1 MRITLDRENGT
12 PIYLQIV
19 NQIRKQILSKELAA
33 GYRLPPERQ
42 LAEQLD
48 VNRTTVLNAYRE
60 LKSEGLIG
68 SHVGRGTVVMASKD
82 NNESIAARTHQP
94 AWEYMFSE
102 YASRL
107 DGYDINS
114 ILRLVSRNDVIS
126 FAVGIASVEYRPAEA
141 FSGVQEEFLDS
152 KNNKAL
158 LVSPVEGFASL
169 RETVAE
175 YMRRRGC
182 LCRASEI
189 MMLSGSQQ
197 GIDFI
202 SRVLLNPGDIV
213 VTEEPTFFPAVQS
226 FRSVGA
232 RVIGVPM
239 SEQGMEVEMLEQ
251 ILQRYKVKLIYTM
264 PNHHNPSGITMDR
277 ERRVKLLE
285 LANRYQV
292 VVLEDD
298 AYGELCFDG
307 QPLPTL
313 KSMDTEG
320 FVVYLNTFSK
330 TVYPGLRLGWIVGH
344 KKLIQRISAA
354 RRIADLHTNC
364 LSQLIIERF
373 IKSGGIERHL
383 TKICEAYKH
392 RRDLMITALDRHA
405 PSGLKWN
412 KPAGGYY
419 LWCKLPDGVSV
430 IELTRRATERG
441 VAGMPGNVFYLSP
454 ERGNEY
460 IRLNYTFADKSDIE
474 KGIKILCECIK
485 DLMPGIKGVEMARS
499 IELVPII

>member
-19 NQIRKQILSKELAA
+19 SQIRKQILSGELGS

-60 LKSEGLIG
+60 LKAEGIVG
-68 SHVGRGTVVMASKD
+68 SHVGRGTVVMSGKD
-82 NNESIAARTHQP
+82 NAETAAVRTHQP

-107 DGYDINS
+107 DGYDVNS
-114 ILRLVSRNDVIS
+114 ILQLVSRNDVIS

-141 FSGVQEEFLDS
+141 FCGVQEEFLDG

-182 LCRASEI
+182 SCKASEV

-197 GIDFI
+197 GIDLM
-202 SRVLLNPGDIV
+202 SRVLLDPGDIV

-239 SEQGMEVEMLEQ
+239 TDQGMDVEMLEQ

-264 PNHHNPSGITMDR
+264 PNFHNPSGITMST
-277 ERRVKLLE
+277 ERRIKLLE
-285 LANRYQV
+285 LANKYQV
-292 VVLEDD
+292 VLLEDD

-307 QPLPTL
+307 QPQPTL
-313 KSMDTEG
+313 KSMDREG

-344 KKLIQRISAA
+344 KKLIQRVSAA
-354 RRIADLHTNC
+354 RRITDLHTNC
-364 LSQLIIERF
+364 LSQLIIECF
-373 IKSGGIERHL
+373 IKSGGIDRHL
-383 TKICEAYKH
+383 TQICAAYKH
-392 RRDLMITALDRHA
+392 RRDLMIRALEKHA
-405 PSGLKWN
+405 PQGLTWN

-419 LWCKLPDGVSV
+419 LWCKLPNGVSV
-430 IELTRRATERG
+430 LELTRKATERG

-454 ERGNEY
+454 DRGIEY
-460 IRLNYTFADKSDIE
+460 IRLNYTFADKDDIE
-474 KGIKILCECIK
+474 KGIKILCDCVKE
-485 DLMPGIKGVEMARS
+485 LMPGINEIETARS
-499 IELVPII
+499 IELVPVI